1 MAVHIVEHLEHEVAA
16 QMDSTE
22 KIVHVSST
30 ESLPLEECKHNPQL
44 KALDLLKKRMTV
56 HV

>member
-30 ESLPLEECKHNPQL
+30 ESLPLEECKQNPQL